1 MSKSFHSLTG
11 RVIYQ
16 ASHWASF
23 TAATLGWSLRVA
35 GGKHMPKSGPCLVV
49 ANHQSFFDPV
59 FVGMSGRRALTYL
72 ARHSL
77 FRNKWMA
84 KLISFYGAVPVNQA
98 VGKEGLNAVIAA
110 IGRQEAVLIF
120 PEGSRTPDGQI
131 HEMMPGITLIIKKVD
146 CPIVPVGIA
155 GAYDAW
161 PIQKKLPKLNPLF
174 FGDQGR
180 SVAVSFGEPFST
192 AELQK
197 KPREEMLAEIDR
209 RIRACHA
216 DAEKIRRRPR

>member
-1 MSKSFHSLTG
+1 MSKSFHSMTG
-11 RVIYQ
+11 HAIYQ
-16 ASHWASF
+16 VSHWATF
-23 TAATLGWSLRVA
+23 TTATLGWSLRVA
-35 GGKHMPKSGPCLVV
+35 GAKNLPREGPCLVV

-59 FVGMSGRRALTYL
+59 FVGLSGRRPLTYL

-84 KLISFYGAVPVNQA
+84 KLISFYGAEPVNQA

-110 IGRQEAVLIF
+110 VGRKEAVLIF
-120 PEGSRTPDGQI
+120 PEGSRTPDGLI

-174 FGDQGR
+174 LGDQGR
-180 SVAVSFGEPFST
+180 SIALVFGEPLST
-192 AELQK
+192 LDLQK
-197 KPREEMLAEIDR
+197 KSRDEMLAEIDR

-216 DAEKIRRRPR
+216 KAEALRRRPR